1 MPGANVKK
9 WEEAGGYGIIS
20 AGPLSKKN
28 RPKGGF
34 CEILSRIYSASEN
47 ETCFMPAFAH
57 ASRTDMDAW

>member
-1 MPGANVKK
+1 MGGGRGGGGGGRDNIPRPPIKK
-9 WEEAGGYGIIS
+9 K
-20 AGPLSKKN
+20 P
-28 RPKGGF
+28 PKGGF